1 LNITTRLWPKHS
13 NGLIKESFFKLRC
26 KLYITKRDPVLIGD
40 FRVPATSHSRPA
52 GYRPAALNRS
62 EEISGTLVPFKSF
75 KSIQHPHDGKE

>member
-1 LNITTRLWPKHS
+1 
-13 NGLIKESFFKLRC
+13 
-26 KLYITKRDPVLIGD
+26 
-40 FRVPATSHSRPA
+40 VPATSHFRPA